1 MTASEKKLKC
11 EHCGAPMLASVGG
24 LCPNCLLRAG
34 LASLQGVAAGVEADE
49 FAPGYRLLER
59 IGEGGMGEVFLAEQ
73 VIPVR
78 REVAVKRLKL
88 GLDTAE
94 WTRRFD
100 LEREALA
107 QLEHPNIAKIFDA
120 GITQDGRPFYV
131 MELVDGL
138 PLTHF
143 CVRGRLDTPARLR
156 LFATLCA
163 AVQHA
168 HQKGVLHGD
177 LKPSNILVAVDEA
190 GAPVPKLIDFGVAR
204 AAWHQ
209 RGGDAAAAPGRFGT
223 PGYASP
229 EQSSGA
235 RPPDA
240 RSDVYTL
247 GVVLREILANE
258 KSLSGEAG
266 WIVKRAME
274 EVPEQRYESAA
285 ALAADV
291 RNLLACRPL
300 AAGPD
305 SWSYRAG
312 KFISRERRWLSLIG
326 IGTTVLVAGSSLLI
340 WQGWRA
346 NQAEAEVRATQAAA
360 ALDILRAQITDR
372 MALGTAAQGTGHY
385 DDAEQH
391 FLAARQMAMRLDSA
405 DEARRRDV
413 ERALAHLYLT
423 DRRHRKAEAVLKALI
438 ALSPLDPPGPE
449 EWEPLLD
456 LTRLYIESRRF
467 NDAEEPARRA
477 IEVAQHRFPR
487 KHPVFLKALHQ
498 LGRVHTEQR
507 RYHEAYEAFTETVA
521 GFRAH
526 FGPDAPDTRQAAA
539 DLAEVEKVLRNMEV
553 LPAK

>member
-1 MTASEKKLKC
+1 MNVRDNELDC
-11 EHCGAPMLASVGG
+11 ERCGAPLTAPAGG
-24 LCPNCLLRAG
+24 LCPRCLLRAG
-34 LASLQGVAAGVEADE
+34 LAGLRAKIPGAE
-49 FAPGYRLLER
+49 FTPGFRLLEK

-73 VIPVR
+73 SIPVR
-78 REVAVKRLKL
+78 REVAIKRLKA
-88 GLDTAE
+88 GFDTAE

-107 QLEHPNIAKIFDA
+107 QLDHPNIANIFDA
-120 GITQDGRPFYV
+120 GIDAEGCPFYA

-143 CVRGRLDTPARLR
+143 CERGQLDIPARLR
-156 LFATLCA
+156 IFTTVCA

-209 RGGDAAAAPGRFGT
+209 RGGGAGPAPGRFGT

-229 EQSSGA
+229 EQCTAA

-240 RSDVYTL
+240 RSDVYSL
-247 GVVLREILANE
+247 GVVLREMLADE
-258 KSLSGEAG
+258 KYLSGEAG
-266 WIVKRAME
+266 WIVGRAIE
-274 EVPEQRYESAA
+274 DVPEQRYESAA

-291 RNLLACRPL
+291 RNFLACRPL

-312 KFISRERRWLSLIG
+312 KFMARERRRLALAGLASAA
-326 IGTTVLVAGSSLLI
+326 LVAGSSLLF
-340 WQGWRA
+340 WQGWRV
-346 NQAEAEVRATQAAA
+346 NQAEAEARATQAAA
-360 ALDILRAQITDR
+360 ALDVLRAQITDR
-372 MALGTAAQGTGHY
+372 MALGGASQGTGHY

-391 FLAARQMAMRLDSA
+391 FLAARQMAARLGPA
-405 DEARRRDV
+405 DDARRRDV

-423 DRRHRKAEAVLKALI
+423 DRSHRKAETVLKALI
-438 ALSPLDPPGPE
+438 VLPPLDPPGPE

-477 IEVAQHRFPR
+477 LEVAQHRFPR
-487 KHPVFLKALHQ
+487 RHPVFLKALHQ

-507 RYHEAYEAFTETVA
+507 RYREAYEAFTETVA

-526 FGPDAPDTRQAAA
+526 FGPDAPETRQAAA
-539 DLAEVEKVLRNMEV
+539 DLAEVEKVLRNMEA